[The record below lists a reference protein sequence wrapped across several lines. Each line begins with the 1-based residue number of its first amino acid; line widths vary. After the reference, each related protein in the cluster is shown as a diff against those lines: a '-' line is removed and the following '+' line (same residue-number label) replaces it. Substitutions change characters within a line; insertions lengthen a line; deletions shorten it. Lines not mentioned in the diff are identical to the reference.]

1 MTAQEMLIMKFHIQ
15 THIMLDYNFI
25 VKENNLIYIVE
36 QLNTVHS
43 FNYIVH
49 FI

>member
-1 MTAQEMLIMKFHIQ
+1 
-15 THIMLDYNFI
+15 
-25 VKENNLIYIVE
+25 VKENNHIYIVE